1 MLRGCLVIVGIVGVA
16 AGVILFLAGAGWPAA
31 IELVALGAVLT
42 LGILFERRGY
52 HPRVDRSSGNW
63 EETGERF
70 VDPVTGNLIEVRYNP
85 DTGERDYVDKGR
97 PD

>member
-1 MLRGCLVIVGIVGVA
+1 MLRGCLVAVGI
-16 AGVILFLAGAGWPAA
+16 AGVVAGAVLFISGAAWPAA

-52 HPRVDRSSGNW
+52 RPRIDRSSGNW

-70 VDPVTGNLIEVRYNP
+70 IDPVTGHLIEVRYNP
-85 DTGERDYVDKGR
+85 DTGQRDYVDRGR
-97 PD
+97 SE